1 MLNRNL
7 KRSGLIFIILL
18 LLSAMLSFGA
28 FATPAEGD
36 GEGISESVSETEATT
51 FEEESSQED
60 TTLEVV
66 STEEETKA
74 SVESTTKRVNTHTTT
89 EKRNDSGNNQRPAVP
104 NRDNV
109 NVDDDDDDD
118 NNYWNGNDE
127 AEADGGDEEKEK
139 GFTVYIELN
148 NGEERLR
155 YDLESESTVP
165 EPTTKPTRKGFKFV
179 GWFADAEFK
188 TAWNFA
194 EDIAKEG
201 TVIYVKWESDGSA
214 VLHKITVA
222 PTFGGTVEVNPS
234 QAAKG
239 ERINITVVPEKG
251 KRLKEGSILINGQK
265 SDLLSFEMPGSD
277 ITVSAEFEDIPKNEE
292 EESSSK
298 LIIIIIAL
306 GAVAAVAVVV
316 VVLAVSRRRAAEAL
330 DDDTEWLDESIT
342 VEDGF
347 KNGKVVKEIDEDE
360 MFTVEEE

>member
-1 MLNRNL
+1 MLNRNF
-7 KRSGLIFIILL
+7 KKSGLIFIISL

-28 FATPAEGD
+28 FATLTE
-36 GEGISESVSETEATT
+36 GEGEGVSEEVSETEATT

-74 SVESTTKRVNTHTTT
+74 PVVSTTKRDNTHTTT

-109 NVDDDDDDD
+109 NVDDDDD

-127 AEADGGDEEKEK
+127 AEADGGDEEEEK